1 MILSF
6 HNSVNSCANGFPM
19 AQCSCRFVLKVI
31 YIHYLF
37 LSKIDFHGAKISVMN
52 CVSYD
57 FCYKDNSAD
66 KYTMMSEATK
76 YTTATGYIVANFYPG
91 KVSVY
96 SYNVKILFVV
106 SGFSKEI
113 LDQVRELVALCC

>member
-1 MILSF
+1 
-6 HNSVNSCANGFPM
+6 
-19 AQCSCRFVLKVI
+19 
-31 YIHYLF
+31 
-37 LSKIDFHGAKISVMN
+37 MN

-57 FCYKDNSAD
+57 FCYKDNLAD

-106 SGFSKEI
+106 SGFSKGI